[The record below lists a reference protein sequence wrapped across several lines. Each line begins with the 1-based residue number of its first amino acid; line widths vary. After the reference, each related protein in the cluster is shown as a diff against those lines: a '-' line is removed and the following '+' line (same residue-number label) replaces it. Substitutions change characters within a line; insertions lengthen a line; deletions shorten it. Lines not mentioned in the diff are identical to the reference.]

1 MWISHFNKWENGNIY
16 YDKKHL
22 YRDTDF
28 RGKKN
33 ALLDT

>member
-1 MWISHFNKWENGNIY
+1 MWISHFNKWENDIIY
-16 YDKKHL
+16 YDEEHL